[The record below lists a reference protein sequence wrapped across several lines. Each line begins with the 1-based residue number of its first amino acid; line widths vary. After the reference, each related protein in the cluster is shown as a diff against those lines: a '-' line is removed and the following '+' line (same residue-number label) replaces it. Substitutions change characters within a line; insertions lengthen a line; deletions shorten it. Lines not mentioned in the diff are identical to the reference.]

1 MNHASDA
8 LSWYEKTVPLI
19 EPSDETILSQRAR
32 FELVEKRPA
41 PLSMTDTERLEWFGE
56 YCDRYEYIK
65 PKHVIIDCLGQ
76 ETVEAS
82 FRDAI
87 DAAAAKFKEANE

>member
-1 MNHASDA
+1 MTD
-8 LSWYEKTVPLI
+8 PI
-19 EPSDETILSQRAR
+19 ETYRWQKQFAEGW
-32 FELVEKRPA
+32 VEKRPT

-65 PKHVIIDCLGQ
+65 PQHIIIDCLGQ
-76 ETVEAS
+76 RKVGAS

-87 DAAAAKFKEANE
+87 DAAAAKFKEANQ